1 MEQTVNW
8 EKVYV
13 DTLVRHTKDGGSI
26 PLSIKFSDGKTYEID
41 QVLDRKR
48 AAASKVGG
56 TGIRYSIRIGAH
68 HEAGAGC
75 AGYLLLRGKLE
86 QLLHSGA
93 CTGHRRQKD
102 PAHPDR
108 TAAQCRLP
116 QV

>member
-41 QVLDRKR
+41 QVLGRKR

-56 TGIRYSIRIGAH
+56 TGIRYSGSDSIV
-68 HEAGAGC
+68 
-75 AGYLLLRGKLE
+75 
-86 QLLHSGA
+86 HSSLKMKA
-93 CTGHRRQKD
+93 CG
-102 PAHPDR
+102 
-108 TAAQCRLP
+108 L
-116 QV
+116 

>member
-41 QVLDRKR
+41 QVLGRKR

-56 TGIRYSIRIGAH
+56 TGIRYSIRIGQHRTFLFEDEGLWCRAH
-68 HEAGAGC
+68 RAGISPVLC
-75 AGYLLLRGKLE
+75 AAESNGNENR
-86 QLLHSGA
+86 S
-93 CTGHRRQKD
+93 
-102 PAHPDR
+102 
-108 TAAQCRLP
+108 
-116 QV
+116 

>member
-41 QVLDRKR
+41 QVLGRKR

-56 TGIRYSIRIGAH
+56 TGIRYSIHSSLKMKACGLLKPKTSMCRRRCLCRI
-68 HEAGAGC
+68 
-75 AGYLLLRGKLE
+75 
-86 QLLHSGA
+86 
-93 CTGHRRQKD
+93 
-102 PAHPDR
+102 
-108 TAAQCRLP
+108 
-116 QV
+116 

>member
-41 QVLDRKR
+41 QVLGRKR

-56 TGIRYSIRIGAH
+56 TGIRYSIRIGQH
-68 HEAGAGC
+68 RTFLFEDEGLWFVEA
-75 AGYLLLRGKLE
+75 KT
-86 QLLHSGA
+86 LH
-93 CTGHRRQKD
+93 
-102 PAHPDR
+102 
-108 TAAQCRLP
+108 
-116 QV
+116 V

>member
-26 PLSIKFSDGKTYEID
+26 QLSIKFSDGKTYEID

-56 TGIRYSIRIGAH
+56 TGIRYSIRIGQH
-68 HEAGAGC
+68 RTFLFEDEGLWFVEA
-75 AGYLLLRGKLE
+75 KT
-86 QLLHSGA
+86 LH
-93 CTGHRRQKD
+93 
-102 PAHPDR
+102 
-108 TAAQCRLP
+108 
-116 QV
+116 V